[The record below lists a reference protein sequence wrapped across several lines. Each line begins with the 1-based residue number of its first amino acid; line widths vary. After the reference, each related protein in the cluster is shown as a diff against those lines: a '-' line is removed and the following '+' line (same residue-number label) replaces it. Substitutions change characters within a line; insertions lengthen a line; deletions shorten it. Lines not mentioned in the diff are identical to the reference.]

1 MLILYV
7 IIIFFFAFFT
17 YNYLCNYYY
26 IFFSRD
32 VASRNCLVNAQRVV
46 KLGDFGMTRPMYEN
60 DYYKFNR
67 KGNSMTFSFLQH
79 YNFIKEHW
87 QIFILPRHATSKM
100 DVARITGIRYLHA
113 SIRCLVLRS
122 NALRDC
128 YIRQF
133 PFSRDEQ
140 Q

>member
-1 MLILYV
+1 
-7 IIIFFFAFFT
+7 
-17 YNYLCNYYY
+17 
-26 IFFSRD
+26 
-32 VASRNCLVNAQRVV
+32 
-46 KLGDFGMTRPMYEN
+46 MTRPMYEN

-67 KGNSMTFSFLQH
+67 KGKGMTYSFLQY
-79 YNFIKEHW
+79 YNFIKEC
-87 QIFILPRHATSKM
+87 IVKFLLFLFLSRHATSKM
-100 DVARITGIRYLHA
+100 DVARIAGTRYFHA

-128 YIRQF
+128 YIWQF